1 MDTNQPKLDSHL
13 FICTNHREVGED
25 CSKKGSLE
33 LFQKV
38 KDAVKSDP
46 TLKDHAKVSKSG
58 CLGFCSVGIAA
69 VHYPEG
75 KWLTELKSTD
85 TEKLLSEIS
94 SKIKN
99 KI

>member
-1 MDTNQPKLDSHL
+1 MDSNNPKLASHF

-46 TLKDHAKVSKSG
+46 SLSAKAKVSKSG

-75 KWLTELKSTD
+75 KWITELKKDDS
-85 TEKLLSEIS
+85 EKLLEEIRI
-94 SKIKN
+94 KIN
-99 KI
+99 K